1 MILQLVTG
9 YIQSLYYTLITR
21 AGSPKPSPRS
31 PRFLRDRKRI
41 HVLVI
46 LAYLAYTIY
55 EADHALRKAGD
66 FYSALGVP
74 HDVDEN
80 GLNRRFRRL
89 TVQYHP
95 DKISADSPIPKEQI
109 EATYVHLKLARDTL
123 IDPAK
128 RFAYD
133 RFGAEVLS
141 WPLCK
146 TTRDYILRGVQ
157 QTIVY
162 YVASGVGL
170 VLVGILGY
178 LQEGKFWRYVVM
190 TAFFVAELAV
200 ITRPVFPGWLTG
212 VVNPLLSTTG
222 AREPY
227 LPFQILVLGRKLA
240 VTFFIALAQLGP
252 LLKDDGAVSSAAMG
266 EGEGV
271 PQQLVNQM
279 EALARTADQEITRLM
294 GLELSP
300 FLGERS
306 GVRELREAVKEWLV
320 QNTVRND
327 AEVKTAVNTVLNKRR
342 EEGALPQTI

>member
-1 MILQLVTG
+1 M
-9 YIQSLYYTLITR
+9 
-21 AGSPKPSPRS
+21 
-31 PRFLRDRKRI
+31 
-41 HVLVI
+41 
-46 LAYLAYTIY
+46 
-55 EADHALRKAGD
+55 
-66 FYSALGVP
+66 
-74 HDVDEN
+74 
-80 GLNRRFRRL
+80 
-89 TVQYHP
+89 QYHP
-95 DKISADSPIPKEQI
+95 DKISTDSAIPKEQI

-133 RFGAEVLS
+133 RFGADILS

-157 QTIVY
+157 QTTIY
-162 YVASGVGL
+162 YLASGVGL
-170 VLVGILGY
+170 VLVGVLGY
-178 LQEGKFWRYVVM
+178 LQQGKFWRYLVM

-200 ITRPVFPGWLTG
+200 ITRPVFPRWLTE

-252 LLKDDGAVSSAAMG
+252 LLQDGSAASLAAG
-266 EGEGV
+266 EGDGV
-271 PQQLVNQM
+271 SQQLVDQL
-279 EALARTADQEITRLM
+279 EGLARTADQEITRLM

-327 AEVKTAVNTVLNKRR
+327 AEVKTAVNKVLNRR
-342 EEGALPQTI
+342 RQEGVLPQPS